1 MFYLATVKFQFTWFL
16 GLMLALAVAFAWR
29 AIENWSDSKGRSI
42 IYSVVAVLF
51 VLFALSSMITYGV
64 STSSST

>member
-29 AIENWSDSKGRSI
+29 AIKNWNVSKGRSI
-42 IYSVVAVLF
+42 IYLVVAALF